1 MIIERKTISS
11 CIQLVGNFPV
21 VGIVGPRQVG
31 KTFMVNL
38 LRKQLTKE
46 SIYLDLEL
54 DSDIIK
60 LKDPQF
66 FLQQYTDKTVILDEV
81 QRLPNLYPL
90 LRALVDQNRVP
101 GRFILLGSASP
112 ELIRDVSESLAGR
125 IAYMELSPV
134 AINEIS
140 EGFSVNDLWMRGG
153 FPLSLLA
160 NSELLAQ
167 EWIRYFVRS
176 YIERDLPL
184 LGLQVSP
191 VQIERLWK
199 MLAHLNGQILNIS
212 DLGNSLGISANTAK
226 RYVDFMENAYLIRRV
241 YPIWANMKKRM
252 VKAPKL
258 FIRDSGIL
266 HYLLTIND
274 FNSLM
279 SHPASGH
286 SWESFVIQQIAA
298 NVPSDTEI
306 YHYRTHSGAE
316 VDLVL
321 NRGIYPVAS
330 IEIKLSDSPKLSRGN
345 TTAFEDLNAPMNYVI
360 TPSSDDYLLKER
372 VRVCSL
378 KAFISDY
385 LPLL

>member
-1 MIIERKTISS
+1 MIFNRKSLS
-11 CIQLVGNFPV
+11 ACIQLVGNFPV

-38 LRKQLTKE
+38 LRTNLAKE

-60 LKDPQF
+60 LGDPQY
-66 FLQQYTDKTVILDEV
+66 FLQQYADKTVILDEV

-90 LRALVDQNRVP
+90 LRALIDQNRIP

-125 IAYMELSPV
+125 IAYLELSPI
-134 AINEIS
+134 AINELP
-140 EGFSVNDLWMRGG
+140 EEFSINDLWMRGG
-153 FPLSLLA
+153 FPLPLLA
-160 NSELLAQ
+160 NSEILAQ
-167 EWIRYFVRS
+167 DWIRYFARS

-241 YPIWANMKKRM
+241 YPIWANLKKRM
-252 VKAPKL
+252 VKAPKV

-266 HYLLTIND
+266 HYLLNIPD

-286 SWESFVIQQIAA
+286 SWEGFVIQQIAA
-298 NVPSDTEI
+298 NIPADTEM
-306 YHYRTHSGAE
+306 YYFRTHNGAE

-321 NRGIYPVAS
+321 SRGISPVAS
-330 IEIKLSDSPKLSRGN
+330 VEIKLSDSPKLSRGN
-345 TTAFEDLNAPMNYVI
+345 TTAFDDLNVPMNFVI
-360 TPSSDDYLLKER
+360 TPSSDNYLLKER

-378 KAFISDY
+378 TTFIFDY

>member
-1 MIIERKTISS
+1 MIIPRKAILSS
-11 CIQLVGNFPV
+11 LNLIHDFPV

-38 LRKQLTKE
+38 LREHLTKQT
-46 SIYLDLEL
+46 IYLDLEL
-54 DSDIIK
+54 GSDINK
-60 LKDPQF
+60 LSDPQF
-66 FLQQYTDKTVILDEV
+66 FFQQYTDKTIILDEV
-81 QRLPNLYPL
+81 QRQPNLYPL
-90 LRALVDQNRVP
+90 LRALIDQNRIP

-125 IAYMELSPV
+125 IAYIELSPL
-134 AINEIS
+134 AIDEVPGEFSLNE
-140 EGFSVNDLWMRGG
+140 LWMRGG

-160 NSELLAQ
+160 NSELSAQ
-167 EWIRYFVRS
+167 EWIRHFVRS

-191 VQIERLWK
+191 IQIERLWK

-241 YPIWANMKKRM
+241 YPIWANLKKRLI
-252 VKAPKL
+252 KAPKI

-266 HYLLTIND
+266 HYLLNIND

-279 SHPASGH
+279 SNPAAGH

-298 NVPSDTEI
+298 NLPSDSEMF
-306 YHYRTHSGAE
+306 YYRTRSGAE
-316 VDLVL
+316 IDLVL
-321 NRGIYPVAS
+321 SRGLTPLAS

-345 TTAFEDLNAPMNYVI
+345 TTAFEDLNAPMNFVI
-360 TPSSDDYLLKER
+360 TPSSDDYLIKER
-372 VRVCSL
+372 VRVCSIRI
-378 KAFISDY
+378 FITNY
-385 LPLL
+385 LNLL

>member
-1 MIIERKTISS
+1 MIIKRKTISS

-31 KTFMVNL
+31 KTFMVNR
-38 LRKQLTKE
+38 LRSQLKNE

-66 FLQQYTDKTVILDEV
+66 FLQQYSDKTVILDEV
-81 QRLPNLYPL
+81 QRLPNLFPL
-90 LRALVDQNRVP
+90 LRALVDQNRMP

-140 EGFSVNDLWMRGG
+140 GEFSVNDLWMKGG

-241 YPIWANMKKRM
+241 YPIWANLKKRM
-252 VKAPKL
+252 VKAPKV
-258 FIRDSGIL
+258 FIRDTGIL
-266 HYLLTIND
+266 HYLLNISD
-274 FNSLM
+274 FNSLL

-286 SWESFVIQQIAA
+286 SWEGFVIQQIAA
-298 NVPSDTEI
+298 NIPSDTEL
-306 YHYRTHSGAE
+306 YYYRTHRGAE

-321 NRGIYPVAS
+321 NRGISPLAS
-330 IEIKLSDSPKLSRGN
+330 VEIKLSDSPKLSRGN
-345 TTAFEDLNAPMNYVI
+345 NTAFEDLNAPMNYVI
-360 TPSSDDYLLKER
+360 TPSSDDYLMKER

-378 KAFISDY
+378 KVFISDY

>member
-1 MIIERKTISS
+1 MILPRKAIFSS
-11 CIQLVGNFPV
+11 LNLINDFPV

-38 LRKQLTKE
+38 LREQLTKQT
-46 SIYLDLEL
+46 IYLDLEL
-54 DSDIIK
+54 GSDITK
-60 LKDPQF
+60 LIDPQF
-66 FLQQYTDKTVILDEV
+66 FFQQYTDKTIILDEV
-81 QRLPNLYPL
+81 QRQPNLYPL
-90 LRALVDQNRVP
+90 LRALIDQNRIP

-125 IAYMELSPV
+125 IAYIELSPL
-134 AINEIS
+134 AIDEVPGEFSLNE
-140 EGFSVNDLWMRGG
+140 LWMRGG

-160 NSELLAQ
+160 NSELSAQ
-167 EWIRYFVRS
+167 EWIRHFVRS

-191 VQIERLWK
+191 IQIERLWK

-226 RYVDFMENAYLIRRV
+226 RYIDFMENAYLIRRI
-241 YPIWANMKKRM
+241 YPIWANLKKRLI
-252 VKAPKL
+252 KAPKI

-266 HYLLTIND
+266 HYLLNIND

-279 SHPASGH
+279 SNPAAGH

-298 NVPSDTEI
+298 NLPADAEMF
-306 YHYRTHSGAE
+306 YYRTRSGAE
-316 VDLVL
+316 IDLVL
-321 NRGIYPVAS
+321 SRGLTPLAS

-345 TTAFEDLNAPMNYVI
+345 TTAFEDLNAPVNFVI
-360 TPSSDDYLLKER
+360 TPSSDDYLIKER
-372 VRVCSL
+372 VRVCSIRI
-378 KAFISDY
+378 FITNY
-385 LPLL
+385 LNLL

>member
-1 MIIERKTISS
+1 MIIKRRSLS
-11 CIQLVGNFPV
+11 DCINLIENFPAL
-21 VGIVGPRQVG
+21 GIVGPRQVG
-31 KTFMVNL
+31 KTFLVNL
-38 LRKQLTKE
+38 LREHLTKE

-66 FLQQYTDKTVILDEV
+66 FLQQFADKTVILDEV

-90 LRALVDQNRVP
+90 LRALIDQNRVP
-101 GRFILLGSASP
+101 GRYILLGSASP

-125 IAYMELSPV
+125 IAYLELSPL

-140 EGFSVNDLWMRGG
+140 DQYSPNNVWMRGG

-160 NSELLAQ
+160 NSESSAL

-191 VQIERLWK
+191 IQIERLWK
-199 MLAHLNGQILNIS
+199 MLAHLNGQVLNTS
-212 DLGNSLGISANTAK
+212 EVANSLGISVNTAK
-226 RYVDFMENAYLIRRV
+226 RYIDFMENAFLIRRI
-241 YPIWANMKKRM
+241 YPIWSNLKKRM
-252 VKAPKL
+252 VKSPKVY
-258 FIRDSGIL
+258 IRDSGIL
-266 HYLLTIND
+266 HYLLNIYD

-279 SHPASGH
+279 SHPAAGH

-298 NVPSDTEI
+298 NIPTDAEM
-306 YHYRTHSGAE
+306 YHYHTHNGSE

-321 NRGIYPVAS
+321 NRGLLPLAS
-330 IEIKLSDSPKLSRGN
+330 IEIKLSDSPNLSRGN
-345 TTAFEDLNAPMNYVI
+345 TIAFEDLNAPMNYVI
-360 TPSSDDYLLKER
+360 TPSSDDYLFKER

-378 KAFISDY
+378 KAFIANY
-385 LPLL
+385 LPNL